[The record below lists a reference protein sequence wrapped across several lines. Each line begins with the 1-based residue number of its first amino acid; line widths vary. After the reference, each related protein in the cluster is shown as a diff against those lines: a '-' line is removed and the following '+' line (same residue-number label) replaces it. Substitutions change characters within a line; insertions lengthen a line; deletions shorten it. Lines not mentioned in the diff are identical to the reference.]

1 MEHIW
6 KTIFTFFIFSEALA
20 LLTQALEF
28 HTRNYGTGHPI
39 VADAMCRVSYVYQVV
54 GEYVL
59 ILICD
64 LHPLLRDLQPAEVF
78 LEVSRPRYL
87 CCFKYKYMEAILT
100 WLLVVSV
107 LPDGEKVPF
116 LLWLATLLVRCHNE
130 S

>member
-1 MEHIW
+1 MFRKVSQNLQEKNKFGLRQNKRELAKIFRASISW
-6 KTIFTFFIFSEALA
+6 KTFGRLFYFYFFIFSEALA

-64 LHPLLRDLQPAEVF
+64 SHL
-78 LEVSRPRYL
+78 
-87 CCFKYKYMEAILT
+87 
-100 WLLVVSV
+100 
-107 LPDGEKVPF
+107 
-116 LLWLATLLVRCHNE
+116 
-130 S
+130 